1 MPQKALTEVIDRF
14 SAAVTA
20 LAEHAPPD
28 TQERLQQATGDL
40 LEALATAA
48 QQQAGSAALGVLD
61 TVEKCR
67 AELQRLRER
76 VKEDE
81 ASQAHINQ
89 MIINLLETEPTET
102 EIGGET

>member
-1 MPQKALTEVIDRF
+1 MAQKALTEVIDRF
-14 SAAVTA
+14 SAAVA
-20 LAEHAPPD
+20 ELAEHAPPD
-28 TQERLQQATGDL
+28 AQERLQKATGDL

-48 QQQAGSAALGVLD
+48 QEQAGSAALGVLD

-67 AELQRLRER
+67 TELKRLRER

-89 MIINLLETEPTET
+89 MIISLLEGEPAE
-102 EIGGET
+102 G